1 MSADPIV
8 DRALSR
14 RRFLER
20 SSTGF
25 GMLALAGLTANQY
38 QCHWN
43 KLPRHYLYFPS
54 WY

>member
-1 MSADPIV
+1 MSVDPIV

-25 GMLALAGLTANQY
+25 GMLALAGLTADTSMATV
-38 QCHWN
+38 
-43 KLPRHYLYFPS
+43 RRAAEREAS
-54 WY
+54 T